1 MAVRPGH
8 PDEQPAGREAVP
20 YEVGDV
26 LGEGGL
32 ADAGGAG
39 DQDGEGP
46 LSAGVRGRWCGEP
59 GGHGGGLRL
68 AAGEVGDGGD
78 GADTGGR
85 GREGDGLALDDL
97 RRGPRVQ
104 GCGRGFKGT
113 HSPRSPSDPCSP
125 SDPRSPSDPT
135 GPTAPAGPQ
144 ILAAQDGQLQL
155 P

>member
-1 MAVRPGH
+1 M
-8 PDEQPAGREAVP
+8 
-20 YEVGDV
+20 

-46 LSAGVRGRWCGEP
+46 LSAGVRGRRCGEP

-68 AAGEVGDGGD
+68 AAGEVGNGGD
-78 GADTGGR
+78 GADNGGR
-85 GREGDGLALDDL
+85 GREGDDHALDAL
-97 RRGPRVQ
+97 RRGPRVQGGGRRGPRVQ

-125 SDPRSPSDPT
+125 SGLLSPS
-135 GPTAPAGPQ
+135 GPSGPAAPAGPQ
-144 ILAAQDGQLQL
+144 ILATQDGQLQL

>member
-1 MAVRPGH
+1 M
-8 PDEQPAGREAVP
+8 
-20 YEVGDV
+20 

-46 LSAGVRGRWCGEP
+46 LSAGVRGRRCGEP

-85 GREGDGLALDDL
+85 GREGDGLAPDDP
-97 RRGPRVQ
+97 RGGARVQ
-104 GCGRGFKGT
+104 GGGRGFRGA
-113 HSPRSPSDPCSP
+113 HSPHSP